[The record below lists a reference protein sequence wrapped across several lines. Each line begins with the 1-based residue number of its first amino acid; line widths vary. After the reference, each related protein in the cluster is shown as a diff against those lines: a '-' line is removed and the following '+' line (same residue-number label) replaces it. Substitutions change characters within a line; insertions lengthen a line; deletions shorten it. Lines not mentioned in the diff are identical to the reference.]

1 MIYISFSR
9 WWSALWRSSVL
20 PLTGERGIVLLGLT
34 ARCILT
40 TWNIKAVTEW
50 RNTVWGRY
58 SWACARDYGDVR
70 LRWVVFEVA
79 PRGGG
84 LKCVLLLVWVTP
96 WLHQVRVGSV
106 SSPPRHVGFNLVC
119 LCTSIGSAAFLP
131 STSVGLY
138 LGNTIKYIF
147 VCFISL
153 SALVLCA
160 LWMCCWPVAGWSW
173 GCN

>member
-1 MIYISFSR
+1 MIYISLSR

-84 LKCVLLLVWVTP
+84 LKCVLLLLHTGGRAEGHLLQVTHWP
-96 WLHQVRVGSV
+96 GITTLYSLTLKY
-106 SSPPRHVGFNLVC
+106 PNYPFNQDL
-119 LCTSIGSAAFLP
+119 LP
-131 STSVGLY
+131 SFMDTCFCHLVVAIAQY
-138 LGNTIKYIF
+138 IKWCKSKMAAIF
-147 VCFISL
+147 
-153 SALVLCA
+153 
-160 LWMCCWPVAGWSW
+160 
-173 GCN
+173 